1 LLLIGVGTGFAVE
14 LAERQVRFVVAAAA
28 AFLIELLG
36 DPNKAKA
43 ERVMNAMMKMTRI
56 DTAAL
61 KGAVATS

>member
-1 LLLIGVGTGFAVE
+1 

-43 ERVMNAMMKMTRI
+43 KRVMNAMMKMTRI

-61 KGAVATS
+61 KGAVTTS